1 MGGSFF
7 FEKHHLA
14 QPLYD
19 LGEKVHPKHYAFCA
33 LCILLCFI
41 VSYDCFLIIPCFQM
55 IRIN

>member
-1 MGGSFF
+1 MPLWMKMGGSFF
-7 FEKHHLA
+7 FKKHLLA

-41 VSYDCFLIIPCFQM
+41 ASLIDLQF
-55 IRIN
+55 RVFN